1 MVRTRSGKET
11 IAKGSSPTISKH
23 SKTKLKSRILKLK
36 PCALLT
42 EFTQR
47 PFNFEAPI
55 IVPPKICVL
64 PKFTSEPP
72 LSTQTSPFIES
83 SRLSPLF
90 HKNIME
96 QSQFNESFFGRMTP
110 SPIPESGEILLSKE
124 IADAVLSSLQLYT
137 PHKLVGVRRFD
148 FFAQNASIGTPIET
162 ILWKWLNQVVRS
174 GMPWQDAVHQI
185 PDILKNHARNIMLKN
200 HARLYLSKIIYNYN
214 INY

>member
-11 IAKGSSPTISKH
+11 IAKGSSPTRSKQ
-23 SKTKLKSRILKLK
+23 SRTKPKLRILKLK

-42 EFTQR
+42 EFTQI
-47 PFNFEAPI
+47 PFNFEAPVV
-55 IVPPKICVL
+55 VPPKICVL

-72 LSTQTSPFIES
+72 SSTQTSPFIES

-90 HKNIME
+90 HQTIGE
-96 QSQFNESFFGRMTP
+96 QSQFDASFFGRMTP

-124 IADAVLSSLQLYT
+124 IADAVLSSLQLHT
-137 PHKLVGVRRFD
+137 PHELVGVRRFD

-185 PDILKNHARNIMLKN
+185 PDILKNRARKIMFKN
-200 HARLYLSKIIYNYN
+200 HGRLIFQK
-214 INY
+214 